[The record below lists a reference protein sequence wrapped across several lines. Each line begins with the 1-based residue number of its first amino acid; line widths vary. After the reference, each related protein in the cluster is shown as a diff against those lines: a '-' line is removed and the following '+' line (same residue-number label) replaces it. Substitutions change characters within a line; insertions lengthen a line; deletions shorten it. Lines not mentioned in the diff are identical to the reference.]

1 MMGNIIEESIKEF
14 NEYRSPEANA
24 ELISQKNKSSKIR
37 FTGTFCK
44 TCGFYDY
51 FDDLK
56 ILLEDKGL
64 KTKIGKIK
72 EIDDGAIVEFESV

>member
-1 MMGNIIEESIKEF
+1 MNEGAIENSIQEF
-14 NEYRSPEANA
+14 NEYRSPEATA
-24 ELISQKNKSSKIR
+24 ELISKKNKSFKIK

-51 FDDLK
+51 FDDLR
-56 ILLEDKGL
+56 ILLEDEGL

-72 EIDDGAIVEFESV
+72 EIDNGAIVEFESV